1 VGYGGIGCR
10 VWYWGVGYLGGN
22 PMGFGGFGGFGGNT
36 RLCSFYFLFYIYI
49 HFSLY
54 GCTYAY
60 TYTYTYFTSNS
71 IPQ

>member
-1 VGYGGIGCR
+1 VYGGIWEVILW
-10 VWYWGVGYLGGN
+10 VWGILGVL
-22 PMGFGGFGGFGGNT
+22 GGNT

-71 IPQ
+71 IPQSLFIL